1 MVDLSV
7 QIEGFA
13 GLSWPRWKR
22 LVAEVEGL
30 GFAGLYCCDHFN
42 GIPQALGMP
51 SLEMTVALTYA
62 ADHTQRVRFGP
73 LVAPVSVRDPIM
85 LARQAM
91 ALDDLSGGRMVLG
104 VGAGWIE
111 DEHQRYGY
119 ELGDTRTRIDRL
131 VEAVEL
137 IARLCREDAPVSFD
151 GRFYHLRDAQLSP
164 RSPKPDGPTLMVA
177 GKGLRRLLEL
187 VARHADVW
195 TSSRLSVDDFGER
208 SQQLDELLRRKRRP
222 REAVKRASM
231 DMVVCW
237 RDEAELERRIAIFR
251 RLMPAQF
258 GTLATREMLDTLW
271 TTLGHLIEGTPQQI
285 IDHIRTYE
293 AAGLDELM
301 IDWFDCDDIQG
312 LQVLAE
318 EILPHFS
325 TKPATRLLETE
336 PAT

>member
-1 MVDLSV
+1 MVDLSI

-42 GIPQALGMP
+42 IRETLGMP
-51 SLEMTVALTYA
+51 SLEMIVALTYA
-62 ADHTQRVRFGP
+62 AEHTQHVRFGP

-119 ELGDTRTRIDRL
+119 DFEDTRTRIDRL
-131 VEAVEL
+131 VEAVEM
-137 IARLCREDAPVSFD
+137 IARLSREDAPVSFD
-151 GRFYHLRDAQLSP
+151 GRFYHLRDAHLSP
-164 RSPKPDGPTLMVA
+164 RSPKSGGLTLMVA
-177 GKGLRRLLEL
+177 GKGLPRLLAL

-195 TSSRLSVDDFGER
+195 TSSRLPVEVFRER
-208 SQQLDELLRRKRRP
+208 SHQLDGLLKRENRT
-222 REAVKRASM
+222 REAVKRGTM

-237 RDEAELERRIAIFR
+237 RDEAELERRIGVFR
-251 RLMPAQF
+251 RLLPTQF
-258 GTLATREMLDTLW
+258 GALATRDMLEAVR
-271 TTLGHLIEGTPQQI
+271 TTLGHLIDGSPAAI
-285 IDHIRTYE
+285 VDYIRAYE
-293 AAGLDELM
+293 SAGLDELM
-301 IDWFDCDDIQG
+301 IDWFDLDDPDG
-312 LQVLAE
+312 LRVLAE
-318 EILPHFS
+318 EILPHVS
-325 TKPATRLLETE
+325 TKLQTRVLESVWAE
-336 PAT
+336 